1 MLPARMS
8 RPSVIPRAPS
18 TLPSTRED
26 DLRAFAR
33 SELVR
38 DFTPA
43 ERERWFDAMA
53 QVELAKGTFVA
64 RENDLGD
71 AMFFVLSGQARLHRG
86 RLELR
91 ALGPSDHF
99 GEAALLAVTH
109 RRSTAVEALT
119 NMRLAT
125 MSRSTYE
132 ALEREAPEL
141 ALRFTR
147 AIARVV
153 AGRLRELTESVGLL
167 SFQRT
172 LPRKL
177 SVHVRSGEEEVVVP
191 TGTVAA
197 TVVPET
203 EGLVV
208 AVMLG
213 HKPAS
218 LETAIVSD
226 TTCTPLRVDALEGR
240 SIYRRS
246 ASLLLLEA
254 ARRATPDL
262 DVRMGPPLENGQVV
276 IVRGDAGVA
285 EKIGAALA
293 ELVAA
298 DIPMREEVWA
308 VDEAREELVSRGA
321 HDSAA
326 LLFTRREPTV
336 TILSCGETL
345 ALSLGPVVPRAG
357 LLSSL
362 SVEPHPEGLLLRL
375 GEPIDRTMPA
385 SHGRRIDPIADEIRA
400 PRYRSEMSTAARHWL
415 EGLGISGVGRFDE
428 ACVSGS
434 VAEIIRVAEGFHEK
448 WIGRIAD
455 KIASGKSRVRVVV
468 VAGPSSSGK
477 TTFIKRLSVQLLVNG
492 LRPRSL
498 SLDNYYVDRER
509 TPRDEEGD
517 YDFEAF
523 EAIDA
528 GLVQSQ
534 MGRLCAGESV
544 QTARFDF
551 VTGKSFAAG
560 GPAMSLAAEDVLL
573 VEGIHG
579 LNPALLGSAIAPD
592 AVFRIFVHPAT
603 GLAFDRLS
611 VHAPEDLR
619 LVRRIV
625 RDRHE
630 RNYTAA
636 ETIARWASVRRGEI
650 LHIYPYL
657 PNADVVFD
665 SSLAYEPSVLKT
677 YAERYLL
684 EVPEAHP
691 SFATAHRL
699 RNLIDQYVAIYPDH
713 VPPTS
718 LLREFIGGSA
728 FEH

>member
-1 MLPARMS
+1 MS
-8 RPSVIPRAPS
+8 RPSVIPRAIAS
-18 TLPSTRED
+18 LPATRED
-26 DLRAFAR
+26 DLRAFSQ

-38 DFTPA
+38 ELTPA
-43 ERERWFDAMA
+43 ERERWFDALT
-53 QVELAKGTFVA
+53 QVELPKGTFVA
-64 RENDLGD
+64 RENELADV
-71 AMFFVLSGQARLHRG
+71 MFFVLSGHARLHRG
-86 RLELR
+86 RLDLR

-125 MSRSTYE
+125 MSRDTYE
-132 ALEREAPEL
+132 RLEREAPEV

-147 AIARVV
+147 AIARSV

-177 SVHVRSGEEEVVVP
+177 SVRVRSGADEVVVP
-191 TGTVAA
+191 TGTAA
-197 TVVPET
+197 SAVVPAT

-218 LETAIVSD
+218 LETALVSD
-226 TTCTPLRVDALEGR
+226 TTCTPLAVEELEGR
-240 SIYRRS
+240 SVYRRS

-254 ARRATPDL
+254 ARRAAPGL

-276 IVRGDAGVA
+276 IVRGEAAGAPVA
-285 EKIGAALA
+285 EAIGKALA
-293 ELVAA
+293 ELAAA

-308 VDEAREELVSRGA
+308 VDEAREELTSRGA

-326 LLFTRREPTV
+326 LLFMRREPTV

-345 ALSLGPVVPRAG
+345 ALGLGPVMPRAG

-362 SVEPHPEGLLLRL
+362 AVEPHPEGLLLRL

-385 SHGRRIDPIADEIRA
+385 SHGRRVDPIAEEIRS
-400 PRYRSEMSTAARHWL
+400 PRYGSEMSAAARHWL
-415 EGLGISGVGRFDE
+415 EGLGVSGVGKFDE

-498 SLDNYYVDRER
+498 SLDNYYVDREK
-509 TPRDEEGD
+509 TPRDEAGD

-528 GLVQSQ
+528 ALVQSQ
-534 MGRLCAGESV
+534 ISRLCAGESV
-544 QTARFDF
+544 QIARFDF
-551 VTGKSFAAG
+551 LTGKSFAAA

-579 LNPALLGSAIAPD
+579 LNPALLGDAIRPD
-592 AVFRIFVHPAT
+592 SVFRIFVHPAT

-611 VHAPEDLR
+611 VHAPEDMR

-636 ETIARWASVRRGEI
+636 ETIARWPSVRRGEI

-657 PNADVVFD
+657 PHADVVFD

-699 RNLIDQYVAIYPDH
+699 RNLIDQYVAIYADH